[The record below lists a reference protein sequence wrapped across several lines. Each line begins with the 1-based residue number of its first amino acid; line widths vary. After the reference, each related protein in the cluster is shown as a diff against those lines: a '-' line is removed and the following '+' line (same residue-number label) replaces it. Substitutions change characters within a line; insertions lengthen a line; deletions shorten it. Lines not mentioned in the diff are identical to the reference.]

1 MSQWMGPLEKVD
13 DYRWRIPKSY
23 KNGMRVD
30 GLIFASRDML
40 GDILKEQALEQ
51 VANVACL
58 PGIVGHSLAMPDI
71 HWGYGFPIGGVAA
84 MRVSDGVVSP
94 GGVGFDINCGVR
106 LLRTNL
112 LDEEVRPRIRELVDA
127 LYRNVPSGLGSEGKI
142 RLRGGEIDE
151 VLAEGSRW
159 AVEKG
164 YGRHEDLE
172 TTEEHGEMAG
182 ADPSCVSSRAK
193 KRGVPQLGTLGS
205 GNHFLEVAVIDQIQD
220 EAIARDMGINQ
231 IGQVML
237 LIHCGSRGLGH
248 QTAGDYITV
257 MINAMKKYDI
267 ELPDRQLACAPV
279 NSKEGQDYLAAM
291 RCAANYAW
299 ANRQC
304 ISHWVRESFC
314 DVLGKSEEEAGL
326 ELVYDV
332 AHNIAKI
339 EEYEVD
345 GKNVELCVHRK
356 GATRAFPAGHPEVPD
371 KYARIG
377 QPVFIP
383 GDMGRYSYILVGT
396 ERAMK
401 ESFGSTCHGAGRL
414 KSRAAAKRELRGEAV
429 LKDLESRG
437 ITVRTGSLK
446 GLAEEASQAYK
457 DVSSVVSVVQ
467 NAGISRIVAR
477 TRPIGVIKG

>member
-1 MSQWMGPLEKVD
+1 MSQWTGPLEKVD

-23 KNGMRVD
+23 KKGMRVD

-40 GDILKEQALEQ
+40 DDILKEQALEQ
-51 VANVACL
+51 VANVAFL

-112 LDEEVRPRIRELVDA
+112 LDAEVRPRIGELVDA

-182 ADPSCVSSRAK
+182 ADPSCVSGRAR

-220 EAIARDMGINQ
+220 EAVARDMGINRV
-231 IGQVML
+231 GQVML

-248 QTAGDYITV
+248 QTADDYITV
-257 MINAMKKYDI
+257 MVNAMKKYDI

-279 NSKEGQDYLAAM
+279 DSQEGRNYLSAM

-304 ISHWVRESFC
+304 ITHWVRESFC
-314 DVLGKSEEEAGL
+314 DVLGKGEEEAGL

-345 GKNVELCVHRK
+345 GKKVELCVHRK
-356 GATRAFPAGHPEVPD
+356 GATRAFPAGHPEVPG

-396 ERAMK
+396 EQAMK

-446 GLAEEASQAYK
+446 GLAEEASHAYK
-457 DVSSVVSVVQ
+457 DVSSVVGVAH

-477 TRPIGVIKG
+477 TRPMGVIKG